1 MPRLDLDGKSMV
13 DAMESPRRPLQ
24 RSPYP
29 SPVGS
34 TVKREGAHRSP
45 VRTRHDYD
53 SAVSGVEATFL
64 AQRMT
69 AMEDRFSGLESLVSR
84 LAGKLDTFLRTV
96 ENDRQVSEA
105 LDIRL
110 SSTQDQLSLVQK
122 ATVDFG
128 NRIAEQN
135 RTVDRV
141 SQQVPLLE
149 STHQSL
155 SALERRVEDHQRQ
168 IRMQADD
175 SARHADALRL
185 QIAQAT
191 RLLQSYSRRQCEALS
206 TENAAR
212 LDAFEQD
219 RHELIQQVA
228 DVSHGMNETRVALGD
243 IRAQLAAVDRTLRIR
258 EEGERQHGEEIK
270 VLQRRLLSALRHL
283 SSDASTF
290 LVTPVVAAHDS
301 VPQPPPVF
309 NASEAH
315 RLRGQTSPHSSKN
328 TDAAV
333 WPSSS
338 SPSKPNSAL
347 ARAMSEHSDL
357 LVATPSAAAAVRHD
371 DEGIDQFLAELNFLS
386 RNAL

>member
-1 MPRLDLDGKSMV
+1 MPRLDLDGKSIL
-13 DAMESPRRPLQ
+13 DAIESPRRPLQ

-34 TVKREGAHRSP
+34 TVKRDAQHRSP
-45 VRTRHDYD
+45 VRTRQEFDSGV
-53 SAVSGVEATFL
+53 SAVEAAFL
-64 AQRMT
+64 SQRV
-69 AMEDRFSGLESLVSR
+69 AAIEDRFSGLESLVSR

-128 NRIAEQN
+128 NRIVEQN
-135 RTVDRV
+135 RAVERV
-141 SQQVPLLE
+141 SQQMSSLE
-149 STHQSL
+149 SAHQSL
-155 SALERRVEDHQRQ
+155 VLLERRVDDNQRQ
-168 IRMQADD
+168 VRLQAEEA
-175 SARHADALRL
+175 ARQSDALRL

-228 DVSHGMNETRVALGD
+228 DVSHGMNETRVALADVRG
-243 IRAQLAAVDRTLRIR
+243 QLAAVDRTLRVR
-258 EEGERQHGEEIK
+258 EEGERQHGEDIK

-283 SSDASTF
+283 SSDANTF
-290 LVTPVVAAHDS
+290 LVTPTAAA
-301 VPQPPPVF
+301 PQDNLSPAFHV
-309 NASEAH
+309 SDGH
-315 RLRGQTSPHSSKN
+315 RLRHQTSPQVSKH
-328 TDAAV
+328 TDASV
-333 WPSSS
+333 WSSN
-338 SPSKPNSAL
+338 SPRKHSLP
-347 ARAMSEHSDL
+347 RAEVIDP
-357 LVATPSAAAAVRHD
+357 LVATPVAPVAVARND